1 MREEVCTPG
10 EFKLTI
16 RLEAGKGERERG
28 ERGDYK
34 KEQSQEMETEEK
46 EEED

>member
-28 ERGDYK
+28 DYK
-34 KEQSQEMETEEK
+34 KEHSQEMETEE